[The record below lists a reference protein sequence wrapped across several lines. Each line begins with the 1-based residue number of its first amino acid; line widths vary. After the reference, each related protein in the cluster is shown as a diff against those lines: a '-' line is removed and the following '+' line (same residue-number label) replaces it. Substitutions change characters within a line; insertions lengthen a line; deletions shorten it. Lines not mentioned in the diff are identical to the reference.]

1 MIREMDYAQDDK
13 TVILNRHGDAP
24 AQSPL
29 TDFSAPPKFE
39 QLEERMIY
47 AARLRPAET
56 FNISLNPLVAA
67 ASSLLSE
74 VVRLKHSYEGEDL
87 LALNQRLS
95 GELKLFEHRA
105 LHDGAES
112 SQVMA
117 AVTCYARQSTRLW

>member
-1 MIREMDYAQDDK
+1 MGDQELTDMIREMDYAQDDK

-56 FNISLNPLVAA
+56 CHHL
-67 ASSLLSE
+67 
-74 VVRLKHSYEGEDL
+74 
-87 LALNQRLS
+87 
-95 GELKLFEHRA
+95 HRA
-105 LHDGAES
+105 RN
-112 SQVMA
+112 
-117 AVTCYARQSTRLW
+117 CRQRR